1 MHMIKKFFIVFTF
14 LLPGIIMA
22 QSKTASVSGL
32 PPFEYDEETKMVI
45 FTAVVPVEGVSKDS
59 LYDLSLDWIRK
70 YYKNSTTVMQVQ
82 DKEAGILEGRHSFYV
97 MREVNGQ
104 ETRGDL
110 IKYSF
115 KIQIKDGRYKYTITK
130 INVQK
135 AAYYGIENWINDDDK
150 SSDYE
155 IQSYLEQIYNFF
167 TEEYIPSMEA
177 GIQPKKV
184 KVEEEW

>member
-1 MHMIKKFFIVFTF
+1 MKKLF
-14 LLPGIIMA
+14 LSAILLIPVLLNA
-22 QSKTASVSGL
+22 QSKNNIVSDL
-32 PPFEYDEETKMVI
+32 PPFEIDEETSMVV
-45 FTAVVPVEGVSKDS
+45 FTDVVPVEGQTKDQ
-59 LYDLSLDWIRK
+59 LYDLSMEWIRK

-82 DKEAGILEGRHSFYV
+82 DKETGVLEGRHSFYV

-104 ETRGDL
+104 QTKGDL

-115 KIQIKDGRYKYTITK
+115 KIQLKDGRYKYTITK

-135 AAYYGIENWINDDDK
+135 AAYYGIENWIKDDEK

-155 IQSYLEQIYNFF
+155 IQSYLEQIYTFF
-167 TEEYIPSMEA
+167 TEDFIPAMEA
-177 GIQPKKV
+177 GIQPAKV